1 MPGLEGEVTYENAL
15 FSVLAII
22 PFPMPKRLLA
32 CCLFVLL
39 LIPVSQA
46 AAPRVIEWEAGKWRT
61 ALNTASTIPQTFPS
75 LKAGQT
81 YASQSVLATG
91 KWRKLSV
98 TQSGIYR
105 LTYEDIVKLGV
116 NPAKVQVYGYGG
128 KLLSEDFSK
137 GDYMDDLP
145 PVPLWKVTG
154 SDGVFNSGDYLL
166 FYAQGPVSWSPNSNY
181 SLLTRTRN
189 HYSDK
194 AYYFLGERAEG
205 SLQAQ
210 RTNTTLTP
218 NRTVST
224 YTDLLLHEKELIN
237 MGELV
242 KNSGTGR
249 ELYGEDLYT
258 NPRQSF
264 SFTVDDIDTTA
275 LSTLLIEAA
284 AYNSATSYAN
294 VHVNGVRMSPLSM
307 AGLNTANSQN
317 YTYGSSSSR
326 TITFRPTSP
335 TVKVD
340 VEYMPYGNA
349 STPRAYLN
357 FIQLNLRRPLKA
369 TNTPYTFRDPGSVEV
384 GGVATFQLAQAS
396 SNTLVFDVT
405 DPVGMTLME
414 GNLEGSTFRFV
425 ASTATL
431 REYACVNL
439 DGNIPKPAI
448 EGSVPNQNIHTHQ
461 PDMVIIVPPAFR
473 EQALRLA
480 QAHTDMDGL
489 SVLLVTPEQ
498 VYNEFSS
505 GTPDATA
512 YRRMMKLFYDRATN
526 EAELPDYLLL
536 FGGGVYDNRMVSS
549 AFANSSLKSNRLLT
563 YQSVESL
570 DGTLSFVTDDYF
582 GFLDDNE
589 GANLATARLDIGI
602 GRFPVH
608 TVQQAKDV
616 VDKTLNYMKNKRK
629 GPWKNRLLYLADDGD
644 GNTHTSQAESL
655 ASSVEIIFP
664 QFMVNRIYVDAY
676 KKISQASGLT
686 IPDGSNHFLELL
698 DMGLLMVNYTG
709 HGSTTEWAEEKIL
722 TQRMAK
728 EMVNSCLP
736 LWVTATC
743 DFTRYDAPDESGGET
758 VFLNPRGGAI
768 ALFTTTRIV
777 YSSNNFVLNQRFT
790 DNIFSRRNGKRNT
803 LGEIMY
809 LTKRSDVMRNDRNK
823 LSFALIGDPAMK
835 LAYPEYAVKVTHVNG
850 KPVSTAIDTFQ
861 ALQTVTVEGEVY
873 AEDGRFAETFNGLV
887 HPTVLDAPSQVKTLG
902 SNGADI
908 FTYYDR
914 TKVLFSGKD
923 SVVNGRFRFSF
934 VVPKDIQY
942 SYKQGRIN
950 LYVCDNASLNEGHGY
965 FDQFALG
972 GTYAQVTPDT
982 TGPSIRLFLNDTTW
996 TPKQA
1001 VNERPTL
1008 IAKVSDEGGL
1018 NTSGHGIGHDFQL
1031 IIDEDPQQVYSLNS
1045 YYTADVGSYNAGSV
1059 QFVLPTL
1066 TPGRHHLSFRAWDVQ
1081 NNASIQHLT
1090 FTVKPGEDPM
1100 LSNLVAVRQAD
1111 RYLFRFNH
1119 NRPDVP
1125 VTVKM
1130 TVLSLMGQRCWEES
1144 TTMQAGQWQSDV
1156 LEWNLSDT
1164 KGRKVPGGVYLC
1176 RVQVTDA
1183 TGGESMIAEKIQVLP
1198 Q

>member
-1 MPGLEGEVTYENAL
+1 M
-15 FSVLAII
+15 F
-22 PFPMPKRLLA
+22 KRLIA
-32 CCLFVLL
+32 CCTLFVWLL
-39 LIPVSQA
+39 TFFSLQA
-46 AAPRVIEWEAGKWRT
+46 SPRVIEWEDGKLRAAQPT
-61 ALNTASTIPQTFPS
+61 LR
-75 LKAGQT
+75 AGQT
-81 YASQSVLATG
+81 YAAQSVLATG

-105 LTYEDIVKLGV
+105 LTYDDVVKMGF
-116 NPAKVQVYGYGG
+116 NPSKVQVYGYGG
-128 KLLSEDFSK
+128 QLLTEDFSK
-137 GDYMDDLP
+137 GDYLDDLP
-145 PVPLWKVTG
+145 PVPLWLETG
-154 SDGVFNSGDYLL
+154 SDGVFNSGDYFL
-166 FYAQGPVSWSPNSNY
+166 FYARGPITWSPTYNNTF
-181 SLLTRTRN
+181 LARTRN

-194 AYYFLGERAEG
+194 AYYFLGERPEG
-205 SLQAQ
+205 SLLAQ
-210 RTNTTLTP
+210 RTSTTLTP
-218 NRTVST
+218 NRTVTT
-224 YTDLLLHEKELIN
+224 YTDLLLHEQELVN
-237 MGELV
+237 MGQSV
-242 KNSGTGR
+242 KSSGTGR
-249 ELYGEDLYT
+249 ELYGEDLYA

-264 SFTVDDIDTTA
+264 RFTVDDIDTTVQ
-275 LSTLLIEAA
+275 STLVIEAA
-284 AYNSATSYAN
+284 AYNSATSYAD
-294 VHVNGVRMSPLSM
+294 VLVNGVRMASLSM
-307 AGLNTANSQN
+307 AGINTNSSQN
-317 YTYGSSSSR
+317 YTYGSPSNR
-326 TITFRPTSP
+326 TISFRPTSN

-340 VEYMPYGNA
+340 VAYLPYGNA

-357 FIQLNLRRPLKA
+357 FIQLNLRRPLKVA
-369 TNTPYTFRDPGSVEV
+369 STPFTFSDPASVGV
-384 GGVATFQLAQAS
+384 GRIASFQLAQAS
-396 SNTLVFDVT
+396 SKTLVFDVT
-405 DPVGMTLME
+405 DPVGMSLMDGALD
-414 GNLEGSTFRFV
+414 GNTYRFV
-425 ASTATL
+425 ASAATL

-439 DGNIPKPAI
+439 DGSIPKPTI
-448 EGSVPNQNIHTHQ
+448 EGAVPNQNLHARQ
-461 PDMVIIVPPAFR
+461 PDMVIIAPPAFR

-480 QAHTDMDGL
+480 QAHTTMDGL

-526 EAELPDYLLL
+526 ETELPDYLLL

-549 AFANSSLKSNRLLT
+549 AFSTRAQKTNGLLT
-563 YQSVESL
+563 YQSMESL
-570 DGTLSFVTDDYF
+570 EGTLSYVTDDYF

-589 GANLATARLDIGI
+589 GADLATAKLDIGI

-608 TVQQAKDV
+608 TVQQAKEV
-616 VDKTLNYMKNKRK
+616 VDKTINYMKNKRK

-644 GNTHTSQAESL
+644 GNTHTIQAESL
-655 ASSVEIIFP
+655 ASSVEIVFP

-676 KKISQASGLT
+676 KKVSQASGLT

-728 EMVNSCLP
+728 DMVNSCLP

-743 DFTRYDAPDESGGET
+743 DFTRYDAPDESSGES

-790 DNIFSRRNGKRNT
+790 DYIFSRRNGKRNT

-809 LTKRSDVMRNDRNK
+809 LTKSSDALRNDRNK

-850 KPVSTAIDTFQ
+850 KAVSTAVDTFQ

-873 AEDGRFAETFNGLV
+873 AEDGRFAEHFNGLV
-887 HPTVLDAPSQVKTLG
+887 HPTVLDAASQVKTLG

-908 FTYYDR
+908 FTYFDR

-942 SYKQGRIN
+942 AFKQGRIN
-950 LYVCDNASLNEGHGY
+950 LYVCDNASINEGHGY

-972 GTYAQVTPDT
+972 GTYTQVMPDT

-996 TPKQA
+996 TSSQA
-1001 VNERPTL
+1001 VNASPTL

-1031 IIDEDPQQVYSLNS
+1031 IIDDDPRQVYSLNN
-1045 YYTADVGSYNAGSV
+1045 YYTANVGSYSSGTV

-1066 TPGRHHLSFRAWDVQ
+1066 STGRHSLSFRAWDVQ
-1081 NNASIQHLT
+1081 NNASVQRLS
-1090 FTVKPGEDPM
+1090 FTVQSDVNPT
-1100 LSNLVAVRQAD
+1100 LHSLVAARQSD

-1130 TVLSLMGQRCWEES
+1130 TVLSLMGQVCWQES

-1164 KGRKVPGGVYLC
+1164 RGRRVPGGMYLC
-1176 RVQVTDA
+1176 RVQVVDA
-1183 TGGESMIAEKIQVLP
+1183 TGGEAVIAEKIQVLP